1 MKYFVPAWYNNDQ
14 WWRNL
19 NQPFYIKNA
28 MIEFDD
34 SISLMSMHEK
44 NDEDFKLLHLS
55 FNPNLRLFLHKYD
68 LYEANIWSLFD
79 EIQGFEDI
87 PPRSFQFED
96 LEWPDNTEFFYSP
109 YLIQAMKAHY
119 VSKIYFNQDGYLIVV
134 DDFEHDIHQRRYIFD
149 ERGYLSAIRYYDEL
163 GHEQYQ
169 DYLTASGDVVLRE
182 NLETNVVQVM
192 ADHAHQFHSKT
203 YPSMVD
209 LITER
214 LNTFCNQHMQANDKL
229 IVSSHIA
236 HNGIFNTLRDDVQ
249 VYYSIFNKRNRTIDQ
264 PLIKSMAHSNKWL
277 VDTHENEH
285 ILHQLIETLDTKPEI
300 LRFTPFD
307 TQILENLSSQLDET
321 YIGVWID
328 GLNDDYLQILIND
341 LITYIKRHPSY
352 RLVILT
358 KNSATQLQQWL
369 SQLIQNVNETF
380 NEEDEDDLAK
390 SELIQA
396 KSAEDFEELVQ
407 IQSVPFEYDV
417 LKALSRLRIVIDL
430 NDEPDLFLQI
440 ASISVRIPQ
449 INMHQSSY
457 VTHLEN
463 GYLINSYA
471 DITTAL
477 DYFLSTLKHW
487 NGAFTFNTNMIEDL
501 SSGHIIEQLDHFLE
515 GDNHAT

>member
-1 MKYFVPAWYNNDQ
+1 M
-14 WWRNL
+14 
-19 NQPFYIKNA
+19 
-28 MIEFDD
+28 
-34 SISLMSMHEK
+34 
-44 NDEDFKLLHLS
+44 
-55 FNPNLRLFLHKYD
+55 
-68 LYEANIWSLFD
+68 
-79 EIQGFEDI
+79 
-87 PPRSFQFED
+87 
-96 LEWPDNTEFFYSP
+96 
-109 YLIQAMKAHY
+109 
-119 VSKIYFNQDGYLIVV
+119 
-134 DDFEHDIHQRRYIFD
+134 
-149 ERGYLSAIRYYDEL
+149 
-163 GHEQYQ
+163 
-169 DYLTASGDVVLRE
+169 
-182 NLETNVVQVM
+182 
-192 ADHAHQFHSKT
+192 
-203 YPSMVD
+203 
-209 LITER
+209 
-214 LNTFCNQHMQANDKL
+214 
-229 IVSSHIA
+229 
-236 HNGIFNTLRDDVQ
+236 
-249 VYYSIFNKRNRTIDQ
+249 
-264 PLIKSMAHSNKWL
+264 
-277 VDTHENEH
+277 
-285 ILHQLIETLDTKPEI
+285 
-300 LRFTPFD
+300 RFTPFD

-380 NEEDEDDLAK
+380 NEEDEEDLAK

-430 NDEPDLFLQI
+430 SAEPDLFLQI

-463 GYLINSYA
+463 GFLINSYA